1 MKASIGGHVVSRYSL
16 QTNPAFAALC
26 RITVIVSAA
35 DGGCGEELSV
45 MMTRSTL
52 TATVR
57 VSCRYPSLHAV
68 MPESIVHGASCMC
81 TAARAR
87 SVYIPWRYLKV
98 RFILVE
104 KSQAEVICQ
113 AVELFACQKVPV
125 SALPRAP
132 PLRRRY
138 LRRKFSSIHSAS
150 RNHPQAPQ
158 LFFTGTQA

>member
-1 MKASIGGHVVSRYSL
+1 
-16 QTNPAFAALC
+16 
-26 RITVIVSAA
+26 
-35 DGGCGEELSV
+35 

-57 VSCRYPSLHAV
+57 VLCRYPSLHAV

-104 KSQAEVICQ
+104 KSQAEVIWQ

-125 SALPRAP
+125 SALPR
-132 PLRRRY
+132 R
-138 LRRKFSSIHSAS
+138 
-150 RNHPQAPQ
+150 
-158 LFFTGTQA
+158 